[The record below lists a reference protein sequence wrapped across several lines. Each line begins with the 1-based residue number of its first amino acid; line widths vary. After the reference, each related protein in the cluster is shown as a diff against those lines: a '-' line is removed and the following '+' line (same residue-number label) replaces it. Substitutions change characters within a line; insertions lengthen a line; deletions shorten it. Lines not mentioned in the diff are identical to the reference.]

1 MHLWLSL
8 KQKMRQLLI
17 VKLYLVLLYTREF
30 TVLIIIVFEG
40 NKRYD
45 SFVAAQ
51 LLVDTHVHLV
61 QSVNCGLTTYQLV
74 FLQFYLGSVQE
85 ILQVLLVL
93 LNLSFQKL
101 SLLVH
106 FLGVAGHE
114 IKF

>member
-1 MHLWLSL
+1 
-8 KQKMRQLLI
+8 MRQLLI
-17 VKLYLVLLYTREF
+17 VELYLVLLYTREF
-30 TVLIIIVFEG
+30 TILIFIVFEG
-40 NKRYD
+40 NKRDD

-61 QSVNCGLTTYQLV
+61 QSVNSGLATDQLV
-74 FLQFYLGSVQE
+74 LFHFSLGSAQE
-85 ILQVLLVL
+85 ILQILLIL